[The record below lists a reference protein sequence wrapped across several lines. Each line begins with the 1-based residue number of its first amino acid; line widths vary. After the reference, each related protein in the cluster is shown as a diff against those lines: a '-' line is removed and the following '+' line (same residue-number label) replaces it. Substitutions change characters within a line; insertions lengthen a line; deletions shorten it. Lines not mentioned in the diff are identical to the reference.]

1 MCGGVV
7 GYFCLNFLH
16 KVEGKYTKGGKLALC
31 KCYDLMGMS
40 KPTCMYACAVQKSLP
55 VTFGESLTDK
65 NRCCKYLVIEL
76 LFHQHNV
83 YFTDEHTVY

>member
-40 KPTCMYACAVQKSLP
+40 KPTCMYVQYKKVSCDFWRKFDRQKQML
-55 VTFGESLTDK
+55 
-65 NRCCKYLVIEL
+65 
-76 LFHQHNV
+76 
-83 YFTDEHTVY
+83 